1 MHILTVHVCTA
12 CGKSYSQSL
21 ENLCQHRSGMVE
33 SSDIF
38 RVICSMESNWLPQE
52 EPLGWVSYV

>member
-1 MHILTVHVCTA
+1 MLTVCTF

-21 ENLCQHRSGMVE
+21 ENLCRHRSGMVE
-33 SSDIF
+33 SSGISHVIF
-38 RVICSMESNWLPQE
+38 SREPNWLPQE